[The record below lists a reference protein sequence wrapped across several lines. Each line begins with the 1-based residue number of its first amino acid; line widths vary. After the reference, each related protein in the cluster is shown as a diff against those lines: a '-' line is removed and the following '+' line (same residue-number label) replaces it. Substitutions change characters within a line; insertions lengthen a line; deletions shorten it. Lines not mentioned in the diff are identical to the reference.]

1 MSYQTSD
8 DPFLGQTGIPI
19 EVSGERWIAQTAF
32 WARAV
37 GAVSLLAG
45 GAVLLTVDWSIAGL
59 PPEMWLALV
68 WGAPSVI
75 YFGLSYFAGRFRGG
89 VCRVIALFAIA
100 HAIAIVVGAFLV
112 GEPDVRILYLL
123 LGGALVAGLA
133 NLVVSA
139 FWARR
144 AIQQGMFSV
153 DGRRGYEVL
162 APTPPHLISND
173 LEK

>member
-1 MSYQTSD
+1 MPYKQSD
-8 DPFLGQTGIPI
+8 DPFLGRTGIPI

-37 GAVSLLAG
+37 AAVSLLAG
-45 GAVLLTVDWSIAGL
+45 GAVLLSADWNAAGL

-68 WGAPSVI
+68 WGAPSVL
-75 YFGLSYFAGRFRGG
+75 YFGLSYFAGRLDGG
-89 VCRVIALFAIA
+89 VCGVIALFAIA
-100 HAIAIVVGAFLV
+100 HAIAILAGAVWVGDS
-112 GEPDVRILYLL
+112 EIRSLYLL

-144 AIQQGMFSV
+144 AIQQGMFCV
-153 DGRRGYEVL
+153 DGRRGYQVL
-162 APTPPHLISND
+162 PPTQPHSISSD

>member
-1 MSYQTSD
+1 MPFQPSD
-8 DPFLGQTGIPI
+8 DPFLGRTGIPI
-19 EVSGERWIAQTAF
+19 EVSGEQWIAQTAF

-45 GAVLLTVDWSIAGL
+45 GAVLLTADWNAVGL
-59 PPEMWLALV
+59 PPEMSLALV
-68 WGAPSVI
+68 WGAPSII
-75 YFGLSYFAGRFRGG
+75 YFGLSYFVGRFRGS
-89 VCRVIALFAIA
+89 VCRVIALFAIP
-100 HAIAIVVGAFLV
+100 HAIAIVVGAVLV
-112 GEPDVRILYLL
+112 GKPDVRPLYLL

-162 APTPPHLISND
+162 PPTQPHLISSD